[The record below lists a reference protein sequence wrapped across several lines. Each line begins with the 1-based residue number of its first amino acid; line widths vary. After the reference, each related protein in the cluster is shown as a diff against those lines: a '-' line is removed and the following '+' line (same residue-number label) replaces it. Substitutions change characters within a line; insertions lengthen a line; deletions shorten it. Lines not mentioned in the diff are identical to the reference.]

1 MVSQF
6 STQVKGFCSVIRKL
20 LVRLAVLSGA
30 LLVFIIL
37 AVILLFVFH
46 EEWTQEEIEWCK
58 EYRLGLTMEQC
69 ALEFIK

>member
-1 MVSQF
+1 M
-6 STQVKGFCSVIRKL
+6 IRKWL
-20 LVRLAVLSGA
+20 IRLAALSGA

-37 AVILLFVFH
+37 AVILFFVFD

>member
-1 MVSQF
+1 M
-6 STQVKGFCSVIRKL
+6 IRRW

-37 AVILLFVFH
+37 AVILLFVFD
-46 EEWTQEEIEWCK
+46 EKWTQEEIEWCE